1 MSESISR
8 TFIGSVVCVDL
19 VGYSTRSVAQQISI
33 KDAFNRVLGQALQ
46 HIPEDDRIILDTGDG
61 AAISFL
67 GDPEQSLAVGL
78 ALRDAT
84 LANAGALGAANDAQG
99 PVRMGITLGPVKLAV
114 DMNGYPKIIG
124 DGLNVAERIMS
135 FARPGQIAVS
145 RSFFEMVSRL
155 SDENAKLFRLEGT
168 RTDKNAREHQVY
180 VIDPGAGQVK
190 APAAATSGGLA
201 GFLEDKLKVGSAAV
215 LLVAL
220 ILAEGALLAR
230 KWRTPVPAV
239 AATQA
244 PAEPAPKAAEPKPAA
259 KAEPAAK
266 TEPAKATPAK
276 PPEAVPVPA
285 PAPAPAPVKAEP
297 RAPVEPKAEAKAA
310 PKVEAKAE
318 PKAAA
323 RREEPPPKPA
333 PDAISP
339 VQPNIVSIGELNFP
353 AEAAARGITKGVVKA
368 RMTIDAAGNV
378 TRVEVIRADPP
389 RFFDEEA
396 RRSGRNWKFDR
407 GPPNRQFIADIE
419 FGK

>member
-1 MSESISR
+1 MSESVSR

-46 HIPEDDRIILDTGDG
+46 HVPEDDRIILDTGDG

-84 LANAGALGAANDAQG
+84 LANAAALGAANDAQG
-99 PVRMGITLGPVKLAV
+99 PVRMGINLGPVRLAV

-190 APAAATSGGLA
+190 AAAAAVPSGGLA

-215 LLVAL
+215 LLIAL

-239 AATQA
+239 AAAQA
-244 PAEPAPKAAEPKPAA
+244 PAEPAPATPKAAEPKPAT
-259 KAEPAAK
+259 KAEPA
-266 TEPAKATPAK
+266 KAAPAK
-276 PPEAVPVPA
+276 PPEPL
-285 PAPAPAPVKAEP
+285 PAPAPVKAEP
-297 RAPVEPKAEAKAA
+297 RAPVEPKVEAKPA
-310 PKVEAKAE
+310 PKAETKAEAKAE

-323 RREEPPPKPA
+323 RREEPPKPA
-333 PDAISP
+333 VEP
-339 VQPNIVSIGELNFP
+339 VSTVPPKIESIATLNFP
-353 AEAAARGITKGVVKA
+353 PEAAARGIVKGMVKA
-368 RMTIDAAGNV
+368 RLSIDASGNV
-378 TRVEVIRADPP
+378 TRVQVIRADPP

-396 RRSGRNWKFDR
+396 IRSARGWKFDR
-407 GPPNRQFIADIE
+407 GPANREFIADIQ
-419 FGK
+419 FDLPGRK

>member
-1 MSESISR
+1 MSESVSR

-84 LANAGALGAANDAQG
+84 LANATALGAANDAQG
-99 PVRMGITLGPVKLAV
+99 PVRMGINLGPVKLAV

-124 DGLNVAERIMS
+124 DGLNVAERIMG

-168 RTDKNAREHQVY
+168 RTDKNAREHQIY

-190 APAAATSGGLA
+190 AAPAAEPAAGLA

-244 PAEPAPKAAEPKPAA
+244 PAETAPATPKAAEPKAAAKMEPPKAAPAKPFEPLPVPPPA
-259 KAEPAAK
+259 KAEPR
-266 TEPAKATPAK
+266 T
-276 PPEAVPVPA
+276 
-285 PAPAPAPVKAEP
+285 
-297 RAPVEPKAEAKAA
+297 PVEPKAEAKAA
-310 PKVEAKAE
+310 PKAETKAE

-323 RREEPPPKPA
+323 RREEPPKPA
-333 PDAISP
+333 ADAVSP
-339 VQPNIVSIGELNFP
+339 VQPNIVSIATLNFP
-353 AEAAARGITKGVVKA
+353 AEAAARGIIKGTVKA
-368 RMTIDAAGNV
+368 RLSIDASGNV
-378 TRVEVIRADPP
+378 TRVQVIRADPP

-396 RRSGRNWKFDR
+396 MRSARGWKFDR
-407 GPPNRQFIADIE
+407 GPANREFIADIQ
-419 FGK
+419 FDLPGRK